1 MRTSVE
7 HHLFLRSRR
16 SIRRFQHREIDRL
29 IINRILESA
38 FVSPS
43 AHNRQ
48 PWRFAIISS
57 LHGKKNLSDKMAEEF
72 KVDLARDGLTEIEIN
87 KRLERSRDRIVN
99 SPTVIVLCLDE
110 SEMDDYPDARRQHAE
125 SMMAIQSVAMAGL
138 QLLLAAHAE
147 GLGGVWTCGP
157 LFAPDAVRTSLTL
170 PPTWTP
176 QALLLLGYPNEIPNE
191 KKIKIFQDMV
201 LFID

>member
-1 MRTSVE
+1 
-7 HHLFLRSRR
+7 
-16 SIRRFQHREIDRL
+16 
-29 IINRILESA
+29 
-38 FVSPS
+38 
-43 AHNRQ
+43 
-48 PWRFAIISS
+48 